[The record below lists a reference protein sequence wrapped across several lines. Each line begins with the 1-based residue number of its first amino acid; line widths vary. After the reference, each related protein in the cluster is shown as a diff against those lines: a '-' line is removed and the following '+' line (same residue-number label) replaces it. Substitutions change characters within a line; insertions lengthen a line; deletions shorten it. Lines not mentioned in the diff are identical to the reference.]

1 MTDGTRTRDIQDHN
15 LELYQL
21 SYGHH
26 QNKAS
31 RRFRSDVNLIF
42 TRSRK
47 GVNAAR
53 LPRLEA
59 RAPRKL
65 AIRAGQAKISVH
77 RPDRRK
83 IA

>member
-26 QNKAS
+26 PKNKQRTEVWSAAG
-31 RRFRSDVNLIF
+31 FIF
-42 TRSRK
+42 TRSPE

-53 LPRLEA
+53 CAL
-59 RAPRKL
+59 
-65 AIRAGQAKISVH
+65 
-77 RPDRRK
+77 
-83 IA
+83 IAHFGT